1 MLKIE
6 RRPAG
11 SGGEPPISTNLKTR
25 RAWFAVLYALAT
37 FVVQAAHDHGPRIS
51 GSAAVGL
58 PSCDDP
64 RPHFAGHSAPE
75 VLPGELHCLAC
86 QFRAEHQV
94 DSSTWDAL
102 SVPSRRLVTLVTVH
116 SGFPS
121 AQSRPPCRA
130 PPLA

>member
-1 MLKIE
+1 LKID
-6 RRPAG
+6 RRLAG
-11 SGGEPPISTNLKTR
+11 LGGEPPISPHVKTR
-25 RAWFAVLYALAT
+25 RAWFAVLYVLAT
-37 FVVQAAHDHGPRIS
+37 FVVQASHDHGPRIS

-75 VLPGELHCLAC
+75 VLPGEVHCLAC
-86 QFRAEHQV
+86 QFRADHQV

-102 SVPSRRLVTLVTVH
+102 AIPARPLVTLVTLH
-116 SGFPS
+116 SPAPAALS
-121 AQSRPPCRA
+121 LPPCRA